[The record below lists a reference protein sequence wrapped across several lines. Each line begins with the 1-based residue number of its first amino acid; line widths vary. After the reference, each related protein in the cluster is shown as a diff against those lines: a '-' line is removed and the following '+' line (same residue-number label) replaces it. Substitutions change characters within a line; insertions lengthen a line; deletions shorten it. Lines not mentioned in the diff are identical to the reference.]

1 MSERYTRVF
10 ELQKNLYAE
19 NASVVISAGVLLKDN
34 QTGKILAQ
42 LKFRNITDKTIK
54 ALRISIIS
62 FDTVGKQLDDLM
74 SYEYLDLSAGR
85 NEEFGQKVPITL
97 INNST
102 RSFSV
107 TVDEVIF
114 DDNSVWKG
122 VETEWLPLKNAKRLS
137 EIFQDSELVKQY
149 KIEYSEKCEYEV
161 TEDRD
166 VWICSCGTINKIGED
181 ECCNCACNLQMLK
194 NVDFEK
200 LRENCDIRLVKER
213 EEKAKRQKNIAEK
226 AIIYSVIF
234 IVLVVCISFVSNYN
248 KKVKTYNAAVELLQ
262 SSSDEKMDEGISTL
276 MTLGDFK
283 NSKEELYKKAEELLE
298 TSRDDIDMLRRSLN
312 VFTYLDTYNDSKERV
327 YNTAVELLQ
336 SSSAKK
342 MDEGI
347 STLMSMGDFK
357 NSKEELYKK
366 AEELLETSSN
376 DIDKFR
382 KGLNVLTY
390 LDTYN
395 DSKEK
400 VYNIAE
406 N

>member
-1 MSERYTRVF
+1 
-10 ELQKNLYAE
+10 
-19 NASVVISAGVLLKDN
+19 
-34 QTGKILAQ
+34 
-42 LKFRNITDKTIK
+42 
-54 ALRISIIS
+54 
-62 FDTVGKQLDDLM
+62 
-74 SYEYLDLSAGR
+74 
-85 NEEFGQKVPITL
+85 
-97 INNST
+97 
-102 RSFSV
+102 
-107 TVDEVIF
+107 
-114 DDNSVWKG
+114 
-122 VETEWLPLKNAKRLS
+122 
-137 EIFQDSELVKQY
+137 
-149 KIEYSEKCEYEV
+149 
-161 TEDRD
+161 
-166 VWICSCGTINKIGED
+166 
-181 ECCNCACNLQMLK
+181 
-194 NVDFEK
+194 
-200 LRENCDIRLVKER
+200 
-213 EEKAKRQKNIAEK
+213 
-226 AIIYSVIF
+226 
-234 IVLVVCISFVSNYN
+234 
-248 KKVKTYNAAVELLQ
+248 
-262 SSSDEKMDEGISTL
+262 
-276 MTLGDFK
+276 
-283 NSKEELYKKAEELLE
+283 
-298 TSRDDIDMLRRSLN
+298 MLRRSLN